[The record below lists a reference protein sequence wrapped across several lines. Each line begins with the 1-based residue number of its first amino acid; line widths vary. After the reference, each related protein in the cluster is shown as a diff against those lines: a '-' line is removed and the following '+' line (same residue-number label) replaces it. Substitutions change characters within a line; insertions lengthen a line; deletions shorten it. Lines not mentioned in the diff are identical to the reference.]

1 MADHGE
7 KPTLVPALDSHR
19 EGVNAESA
27 MCFSMGQSFFVAL
40 CIC

>member
-7 KPTLVPALDSHR
+7 KHTLAPASDSR
-19 EGVNAESA
+19 KEKAGTESA
-27 MCFSMGQSFFVAL
+27 LYDSMGQSFFVAL